1 VKNSFV
7 VNYAMHS
14 WLIAMGV
21 SISGPWG
28 LFLIA
33 VGSRILGS
41 MLDRGI
47 IELDITI
54 DHLKQAAKD
63 PQWRYQVGKIYS
75 KTVSKVFDEKEKDE
89 IRRQYMEVLNQ
100 YAIFANTPIVSD
112 NQNP

>member
-1 VKNSFV
+1 
-7 VNYAMHS
+7 MHS

-21 SISGPWG
+21 SVSGPWG

-47 IELDITI
+47 IELDITL

-63 PQWRYQVGKIYS
+63 PQWRDQVGKIYS
-75 KTVSKVFDEKEKDE
+75 KTVSKVFTEGEKDE
-89 IRRQYMEVLNQ
+89 IRRQYMEVLKQ
-100 YAIFANTPIVSD
+100 YAVFSNTPIVSD
-112 NQNP
+112 YQNP